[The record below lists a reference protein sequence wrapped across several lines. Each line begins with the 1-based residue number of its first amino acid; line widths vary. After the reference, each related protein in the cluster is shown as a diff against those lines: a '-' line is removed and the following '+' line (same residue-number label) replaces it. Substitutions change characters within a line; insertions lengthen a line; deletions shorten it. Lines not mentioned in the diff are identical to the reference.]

1 MLNGFRSWGTIPEGT
16 VGPPGIAVDSQAASM
31 VTFLRTEETKLLVYG
46 VSMEDIIRRLSIAE
60 PVEQSQINVSAAA

>member
-1 MLNGFRSWGTIPEGT
+1 
-16 VGPPGIAVDSQAASM
+16 VGPPGIAVDSQAASV
-31 VTFLRTEETKLLVYG
+31 VTFLRTEETKLQVYG